1 MNELLVTVII
11 QYNKNNVKKLVNK
24 VNMIWI
30 AYETDKTT
38 SRCEVCPQD
47 IKQGDI
53 HQFASGYEISLI
65 PLQLNST
72 TCFLSSLCTSWVFC
86 IISATSFSADFPS

>member
-1 MNELLVTVII
+1 MNELLATVII
-11 QYNKNNVKKLVNK
+11 QNNKNSVKKLVNK

-47 IKQGDI
+47 TKENREIFNNL
-53 HQFASGYEISLI
+53 HQDMKFS
-65 PLQLNST
+65 NSI
-72 TCFLSSLCTSWVFC
+72 V
-86 IISATSFSADFPS
+86 A